1 MIKIHEDVL
10 KALKKGKIPK
20 SIFKL
25 FYDAFAAIDLTKNMN
40 LFDIK
45 QIHTEKDQIFYR
57 LRKNK
62 YRAIF
67 FIENND
73 YIIVQIAK
81 RVEVYKPWD

>member
-20 SIFKL
+20 NVFKL
-25 FYDAFAAIDLTKNMN
+25 FYDAFVSIDMTKNMK

-45 QIHTEKDQIFYR
+45 QIHTEKDIIFYR

-67 FIENND
+67 YIENDD
-73 YIIVQIAK
+73 YIIVKIAK
-81 RVEVYKPWD
+81 REEVYRLWV